1 MIYSDNRKYVQTP
14 WRVTFDKKKFDKEV
28 AVKTFLIDL
37 KHEEL
42 RYLNRDTKTVQEEK
56 FVFVEISTPMCFY
69 TGFTGNLKIFWRNYF
84 SSCTVFTLILLL
96 LFDSSLL

>member
-42 RYLNRDTKTVQEEK
+42 RYLNRDTKTVQLQHQHRK
-56 FVFVEISTPMCFY
+56 
-69 TGFTGNLKIFWRNYF
+69 LDF
-84 SSCTVFTLILLL
+84 SNTRKK
-96 LFDSSLL
+96 